1 MELSKDILESIFQ
14 LTQQVNSGR
23 ISLGDGRDELVRMF
37 GFNPN
42 SARINIRSLRHMLNG
57 ERYRRALT
65 IGATDYFLQRIREE
79 YGNDG
84 LRKAL
89 AGLSAHIEYRN
100 SQNVKVPG
108 LDTILAKYSK

>member
-1 MELSKDILESIFQ
+1 MELSKDILEQIFQ

-23 ISLGDGRDELVRMF
+23 ISLTAGRDELVKAF

-42 SARINIRSLRHMLNG
+42 SASMTIRSLRHLLNG

-65 IGATDYFLQRIREE
+65 IGATDYFLGRIREE
-79 YGNDG
+79 YGNEG

-100 SQNVKVPG
+100 SQDVKVPG
-108 LDTILAKYSK
+108 LDTILAKHSR